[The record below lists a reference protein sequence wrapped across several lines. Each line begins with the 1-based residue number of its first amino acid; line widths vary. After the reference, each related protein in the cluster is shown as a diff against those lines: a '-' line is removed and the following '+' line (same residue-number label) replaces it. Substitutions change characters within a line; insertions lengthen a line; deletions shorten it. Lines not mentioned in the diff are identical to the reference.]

1 MNRKR
6 RMIMVSVI
14 GMLTLLATTC
24 WSVLAGEFWPPL
36 PYQACS
42 LAGAWTE
49 TNSLSPGSYII
60 VTNSP
65 EDPTTGRGFMVST
78 MANPDLSM
86 HGVFPD
92 ATSCKPWMG
101 NYVRTGPNTWQF
113 RLVMYVM
120 KDVQPQPVVLSIVV
134 SEGTITMTAPDTT
147 ELVET
152 LSLYLPSQDKD
163 LDGLPDAGEQPLTSV
178 PATAQQKAL

>member
-1 MNRKR
+1 
-6 RMIMVSVI
+6 
-14 GMLTLLATTC
+14 
-24 WSVLAGEFWPPL
+24 
-36 PYQACS
+36 
-42 LAGAWTE
+42 
-49 TNSLSPGSYII
+49 
-60 VTNSP
+60 
-65 EDPTTGRGFMVST
+65 MVST

-86 HGVFPD
+86 HDVFPD

-113 RLVMYVM
+113 KNVMYVL